1 MDEFTGEFC
10 YIFKDKIIPI
20 FYNLFWRTD
29 AKAILPN
36 SYYEAKITLILKA
49 EKTLQA

>member
-1 MDEFTGEFC
+1 MNSLVNSAIHLRTKLYQF
-10 YIFKDKIIPI
+10 

-36 SYYEAKITLILKA
+36 SYYEAKIILILKA
-49 EKTLQA
+49 DKTLQA